1 MEKVLITGPT
11 GATGS
16 NTIKQLLILKIP
28 VRALVYRAD
37 DRSEALRAQGV
48 EVVPGDLTDFNSVSA
63 ALKGISRA
71 LFLYPVTVPG
81 LLDAAAYFAQAAA
94 EEKVG
99 LIINMS
105 QRTARREAKS
115 HAAQNHWVSERL
127 FDRSGV
133 QTTHLRPTLFAEWL
147 VYFAREIK
155 ENSRLIMPFG
165 NARYAPIASQDIGR
179 VIASILAR
187 PDKHAGQ
194 TYPLFG
200 PVELTQYDIAEMLST
215 VLGRKI
221 TYSPIEIEAFARI
234 LAPNFTP
241 YFVQHVSA
249 IAQDFRDGILE
260 GTNNTVE
267 EITGEKPMQMIDYI
281 KQNINLF
288 K

>member
-11 GATGS
+11 GATGN
-16 NTIKQLLILKIP
+16 NTIKQLLALKMP
-28 VRALVYRAD
+28 VRALVYKAD
-37 DRSEALRAQGV
+37 DRSNALRDQGV
-48 EVVPGDLTDFNSVSA
+48 EVVPGDLTDFDSVSA
-63 ALKGISRA
+63 ALKGITRA
-71 LFLYPVTVPG
+71 FFLYPVTVPG
-81 LLDAAAYFAQAAA
+81 ILDAAAYFAQAASEA
-94 EEKVG
+94 NVE

-105 QRTARREAKS
+105 QRTARRAAKS
-115 HAAQNHWVSERL
+115 HAAQNHWISERL
-127 FDRSGV
+127 FERSGV
-133 QTTHLRPTLFAEWL
+133 PVTHLRPTLFAEWL
-147 VYFAREIK
+147 MYFAKEIK

-179 VIASILAR
+179 VVASILTR
-187 PDKHAGQ
+187 PAGHAGQ

-215 VLGRKI
+215 VLQRKI
-221 TYSPIEIEAFARI
+221 TYVPMEIDAFAKI
-234 LAPNFTP
+234 LEPNFTP

-267 EITGEKPMQMIDYI
+267 NITGEKPLHMIDYI
-281 KQNINLF
+281 KQNIEFF